1 MNDRITYA
9 QRALFWSLRR
19 SLPAALVALDVSRR
33 ARVVCP
39 PGPYTIPAAGTLI
52 LDGVTIALTAG
63 SRTAAQLVTEINAAV
78 APATPASA
86 DASAGLVLVSAA
98 APTEADPAEIVI
110 GDGTAN
116 EALGLMAGDSDSLVL
131 ALGSTRPR
139 LLERE
144 LEWPGHYDAPTI
156 GIDGVVRDV
165 SAVPLRQDEAII
177 SIALACL
184 VPGAAGYHEAAR
196 ERTQAVCSAI
206 ADVIRAGDGR
216 APYLI
221 GGETYGA
228 DIVKCEPGDP
238 SIRMGSLGRQ
248 QAALP
253 FGLATLPVTV
263 RVYAP

>member
-1 MNDRITYA
+1 MSDRITYA

-19 SLPAALVALDVSRR
+19 SLATALATLDTTRR
-33 ARVVCP
+33 ARVICP
-39 PGPYTIPAAGTLI
+39 PGPYTIPSSGTVI
-52 LDGVTIALTAG
+52 VNGTTIALTAG
-63 SRTAAQLVTEINAAV
+63 SRTAAQVAAEVNASLPGV
-78 APATPASA
+78 ASA
-86 DASAGLVLVSAA
+86 DASSGLVLASTG
-98 APTEADPAEIVI
+98 APTEADPAEVII

-116 EALGLMAGDSDSLVL
+116 AALGLVAGDSDSVIC

-144 LEWPGHYDAPTI
+144 LEWPGHYDAPTV
-156 GIDGVVRDV
+156 GIDGIVRDV
-165 SAVPLRQDEAII
+165 SVAPLRQDEAIV

-184 VPGAAGYHEAAR
+184 VPGVAGYHEAAR
-196 ERTQAVCSAI
+196 ERTQAFVAAV
-206 ADVIRAGDGR
+206 ADVIRVGDGR
-216 APYLI
+216 AGYLV
-221 GGETYGA
+221 GGEVYGDQIIKA
-228 DIVKCEPGDP
+228 EPGDP

>member
-1 MNDRITYA
+1 MSDRITYA

-19 SLPAALVALDVSRR
+19 SLPAALAALDTSRR
-33 ARVVCP
+33 AKVICP
-39 PGPYTIPAAGTLI
+39 PGPYTIPAAGTVV
-52 LDGVTIALTAG
+52 LDGTTVALTAG
-63 SRTAAQLVTEINAAV
+63 SRTATQVAAEINASIAALASVDASSGLVLTSAV
-78 APATPASA
+78 AP
-86 DASAGLVLVSAA
+86 
-98 APTEADPAEIVI
+98 TEDDPACITV
-110 GDGTAN
+110 GAGTAN
-116 EALGLMAGDSDSLVL
+116 EALGLMAGDSDSVVL

-144 LEWPGHYDAPTI
+144 LEWPAAYDAPTI

-165 SAVPLRQDEAII
+165 SVSPLRQDEAIV

-184 VPGAAGYHEAAR
+184 VPGVAGYHESAR
-196 ERTQAVCSAI
+196 ERTQAVVAAV

-216 APYLI
+216 AGYLV
-221 GGETYGA
+221 GGEVYGDSIIKA
-228 DIVKCEPGDP
+228 EPGDP
-238 SIRMGSLGRQ
+238 SIRMGSIGRQ